1 MEDPNEIQSAVSA
14 MQALQERIDQM
25 EKENSILRHDIAIL
39 RLDQNATNT
48 ESYNEETQLNENADA
63 LAIKLSTAAD
73 LLTDLRQIRRQKA
86 EMQEINKEIEIE
98 LGNEL
103 RKGIILDNKMK
114 LLSAKLNDVLASEDE
129 FDSILLNYILPPPIK
144 CAPKLDLKFNL
155 INESTEPKTKSGK
168 FQSLLKEVQMLP
180 ATTRGEKLESKKKIF
195 ATLKNVKDR
204 ISQLE
209 QEKKAIEESSQ
220 PKSYKEA
227 KVQSKLLQIQALQA
241 ATNRF
246 H

>member
-1 MEDPNEIQSAVSA
+1 MEDSSEIQSAVSA
-14 MQALQERIDQM
+14 MQALQERIDQI
-25 EKENSILRHDIAIL
+25 EKENSVLRHDIAVL

-48 ESYNEETQLNENADA
+48 ESYNEETELNENADA
-63 LAIKLSTAAD
+63 LAVKLSTAAD

-86 EMQEINKEIEIE
+86 EMQEINKEIEVE
-98 LGNEL
+98 LGKEL
-103 RKGIILDNKMK
+103 RKGIILKNKMK
-114 LLSAKLNDVLASEDE
+114 LLESKLNDVLASEDE

-168 FQSLLKEVQMLP
+168 LQSLLKEVQMLP

-195 ATLKNVKDR
+195 ATLKKVKDR

-209 QEKKAIEESSQ
+209 LEKKTIEESSQ
-220 PKSYKEA
+220 PKAYKEA
-227 KVQSKLLQIQALQA
+227 KAQSKLLQIQALQA